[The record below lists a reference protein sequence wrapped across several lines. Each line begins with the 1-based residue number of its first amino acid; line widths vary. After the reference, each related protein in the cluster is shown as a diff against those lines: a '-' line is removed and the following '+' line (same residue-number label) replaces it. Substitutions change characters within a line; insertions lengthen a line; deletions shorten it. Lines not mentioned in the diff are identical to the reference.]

1 MSGHQQSGSRK
12 SEGFSK
18 CPPGEKSEWLSI
30 PWQLQRSSVL
40 LLASFLASQGQHS
53 VALTTLSSFLD
64 EIFIEQLLSV
74 RRGF

>member
-1 MSGHQQSGSRK
+1 MSRHQQSGALK
-12 SEGFSK
+12 CEGFSK
-18 CPPGEKSEWLSI
+18 CTPGGKSEWLSI
-30 PWQLQRSSVL
+30 PWQLQPSSVL
-40 LLASFLASQGQHS
+40 LPASFLASQGQHS